1 MKRLMTWFNS
11 LPSYY
16 RIALVPGVVALV
28 CTLYITWQGLTLPGI
43 HPGFADKDF
52 ANYWTAGKLILAGRT
67 ADLFGP
73 HPVYFAH
80 LTEAFGPDF
89 PWHNWSYPPHYLL
102 FLWPLGLVGYKTA
115 MMLFLAVTGAF
126 FVWAARAFGGRDNSL
141 VWIAIIPF
149 VAHNLWVAQNGFLF
163 AGCALAALA
172 FRDSRPLLA
181 GVFLGLLTIKPQLG
195 VFFPFLLL
203 AERRWLVIASAAAT
217 TICLVSLSAAIF
229 GIDAW
234 RGYLTE
240 VIPYQSFVMRELEG
254 TFLAMLTSVYGMLR
268 NWGLSADIA
277 LPLHVVVAIPAAVI
291 AIAAFLLGRSDR
303 DRSVLLLVAT
313 FVVTPYALTYDLGL
327 LAGALAVLATT
338 GIAQGNRNGLLI
350 AVAMLLPVI
359 MMPLGEAHVTVA
371 PLLIMMIYAMAL
383 ANTGAWERL
392 RAAQGLTRRN
402 RAKSPFSA
410 SG

>member
-1 MKRLMTWFNS
+1 MTWFKS
-11 LPSYY
+11 LPSHY
-16 RIALVPGVVALV
+16 RIALVPGLVALV
-28 CTLYITWQGLTLPGI
+28 STLYITLHGLTSTGI
-43 HPGFADKDF
+43 EAGFADKDF

-73 HPVYFAH
+73 HSVYFAH
-80 LTEAFGPDF
+80 LTEVFGPDY

-102 FLWPLGLVGYKTA
+102 FLWPLGLVGYKVA
-115 MMLFLAVTGAF
+115 MMLFLGVTGAF

-172 FRDSRPLLA
+172 LRDSRPLLA

-217 TICLVSLSAAIF
+217 TFFLVGLSAAIF
-229 GIDAW
+229 GVDAW
-234 RGYLTE
+234 RGYLAE
-240 VIPYQSFVMRELEG
+240 VIPYQAFVMRELQG
-254 TFLAMLTSVYGMLR
+254 TFLAMLTSIYGMLR
-268 NWGLSADIA
+268 NWGFSADIA
-277 LPLHVVVAIPAAVI
+277 LPLHAVVAIPVAVI
-291 AIAAFLLGRSDR
+291 TIVAFFLGRSDR

-338 GIAQGNRNGLLI
+338 RIAQSNRAGLLI
-350 AVAMLLPVI
+350 ALAMLLPVI
-359 MMPLGEAHVTVA
+359 MMPLGEAHVTIA
-371 PLLIMMIYAMAL
+371 PVLVMMVYVMAL

-392 RAAQGLTRRN
+392 RGAQGLIRRN
-402 RAKSPFSA
+402 RAKSRAAA